1 MNNQTTIY
9 IVDDDEAVREGVSLL
24 LETAGFTVASHP
36 SGQDF
41 LAALE
46 PDPTGCLIL
55 DLRMPDMSGLEV
67 QAELARRQVSLP
79 IIFLSAY
86 GDVPTTARAMR
97 AGAVDFLTKPVNGTL
112 LVERVRLALRE
123 DQAHRERETARR
135 WFQTRLDRLTQ
146 RERQILALALTG
158 LANKEMALRLG
169 ISHRTIETHRSRI
182 FLKLRISSLMELI
195 QLASA
200 AGLSLTQTV
209 DYLERGEWP
218 T

>member
-1 MNNQTTIY
+1 MNNIATVY
-9 IVDDDEAVREGVSLL
+9 IVDDDEAVREGISLL

-36 SGQDF
+36 SGQAF

-97 AGAVDFLTKPVNGTL
+97 AGAVDFLTKPVNGAL

-146 RERQILALALTG
+146 RERQILALALAG

-209 DYLERGEWP
+209 DYLERGDWP
-218 T
+218 A